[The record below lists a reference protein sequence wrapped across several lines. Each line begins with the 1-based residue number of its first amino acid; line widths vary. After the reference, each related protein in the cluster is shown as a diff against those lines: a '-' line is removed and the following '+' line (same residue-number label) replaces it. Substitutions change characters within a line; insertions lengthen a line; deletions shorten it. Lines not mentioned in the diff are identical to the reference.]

1 MKKIRALQ
9 QFSHFHAGTFDQNE
23 ERAIPDDMAEALVG
37 MQLAVYVDADADADA
52 EVHTDADAGVKDKA
66 AKK

>member
-9 QFSHFHAGTFDQNE
+9 QFSHFHAGTFEQNE
-23 ERAIPDDMAEALVG
+23 ARSVADDMAEALVG
-37 MQLAVYVDADADADA
+37 MQLAVFVDEDAEAPAKTGADAKA
-52 EVHTDADAGVKDKA
+52 KA